1 MKKIFSILALAIA
14 TLVGLQSCEK
24 EDVMIPAAELPSEV
38 ISFLDTHFSG
48 IEVRSVIKDYDNS
61 TYEFEVYLSNG
72 TRIELSRRGEWRNV
86 ENHLAGVP
94 HSVVPNKIL
103 TYVAEN
109 YPDQMIIGIERDR
122 QIDVELKG
130 GVELVFSL
138 NEDFVKFDY

>member
-48 IEVRSVIKDYDNS
+48 IEIRSVIKDYDNS

-94 HSVVPNKIL
+94 HSVIPNKIL

-138 NEDFVKFDY
+138 NEEFVRFDY

>member
-48 IEVRSVIKDYDNS
+48 IEVSSVIKDYDNS

-94 HSVVPNKIL
+94 HSVIPNKIL

-122 QIDVELKG
+122 QIDVELKC

>member
-38 ISFLDTHFSG
+38 MSFLDTHFSG
-48 IEVRSVIKDYDNS
+48 IEIRSVIKDYDNS

-94 HSVVPNKIL
+94 HSVIPNKIL

-122 QIDVELKG
+122 EIDVELKG

>member
-14 TLVGLQSCEK
+14 TLAGLQSCEK

-86 ENHLAGVP
+86 DNHLAGVP
-94 HSVVPNKIL
+94 HSIVPNKIL

>member
-24 EDVMIPAAELPSEV
+24 EDVMIPATELREEV

-94 HSVVPNKIL
+94 HSVIPNKIL

>member
-14 TLVGLQSCEK
+14 TLAGLQSCEK
-24 EDVMIPAAELPSEV
+24 EDVMIPATELPSEV
-38 ISFLDTHFSG
+38 ISFLDTHFNG

-94 HSVVPNKIL
+94 HSVIPNKIL

>member
-48 IEVRSVIKDYDNS
+48 VEVRSVIKDYDNS

-94 HSVVPNKIL
+94 HSVIPNKIL

-138 NEDFVKFDY
+138 NEDFVRFDY

>member
-24 EDVMIPAAELPSEV
+24 EDVMIPAAELPEEV

-94 HSVVPNKIL
+94 HSVIPNKIL
-103 TYVAEN
+103 TYIAEN

-138 NEDFVKFDY
+138 SEDFVKFDY

>member
-48 IEVRSVIKDYDNS
+48 IEIRSVIKDYDNS
-61 TYEFEVYLSNG
+61 TYEFEVYLANG

>member
-38 ISFLDTHFSG
+38 ISFLDTHFNG

-94 HSVVPNKIL
+94 HSVIPNKIL
-103 TYVAEN
+103 TYIAEN

-122 QIDVELKG
+122 QIDVDLKSG
-130 GVELVFSL
+130 MELVFNL
-138 NEDFVKFDY
+138 NEDFVRFDY

>member
-94 HSVVPNKIL
+94 HSVIPNKIL

-109 YPDQMIIGIERDR
+109 YPDEMIIGIERDR

-138 NEDFVKFDY
+138 SEDFVKFDY

>member
-24 EDVMIPAAELPSEV
+24 EDVMIPAAELPEEV

-48 IEVRSVIKDYDNS
+48 IEIRSVIKDYDNS

-94 HSVVPNKIL
+94 HSVIPNKIL

>member
-24 EDVMIPAAELPSEV
+24 EDVMIPAAELPEEV

-48 IEVRSVIKDYDNS
+48 IEIRSVIKDYDNS
-61 TYEFEVYLSNG
+61 TYEFEVYLANG

>member
-94 HSVVPNKIL
+94 HSVIPNKIL

>member
-24 EDVMIPAAELPSEV
+24 EDVMIPATELPEEV

-48 IEVRSVIKDYDNS
+48 IEIRSVIKDYDNS

-94 HSVVPNKIL
+94 HSVIPNKIL

-122 QIDVELKG
+122 QIDVELNG
-130 GVELVFSL
+130 GVGLVFSL
-138 NEDFVKFDY
+138 NEDFVRFDY

>member
-14 TLVGLQSCEK
+14 TLVGLQSSEK
-24 EDVMIPAAELPSEV
+24 EDVMIPATELPSEV

-48 IEVRSVIKDYDNS
+48 IEIRSVIKDYDNS

>member
-72 TRIELSRRGEWRNV
+72 THIELSRRGEWRNV

-94 HSVVPNKIL
+94 HSVIPNKIL

-138 NEDFVKFDY
+138 NEDFVRFDY

>member
-94 HSVVPNKIL
+94 HSVIPNKIL
-103 TYVAEN
+103 TYIAEN

-138 NEDFVKFDY
+138 NEDFVRFDY

>member
-24 EDVMIPAAELPSEV
+24 EDVMIPVAELPSEV

-94 HSVVPNKIL
+94 HSVIPNKIL

-138 NEDFVKFDY
+138 SEEFVRFDY

>member
-24 EDVMIPAAELPSEV
+24 EDVMIPAAELPEEV

>member
-24 EDVMIPAAELPSEV
+24 EDVMIPAAELPEEV

-94 HSVVPNKIL
+94 HSVIPNKIL
-103 TYVAEN
+103 TYIAEN

>member
-24 EDVMIPAAELPSEV
+24 NDVMIPAAELPEEV

-48 IEVRSVIKDYDNS
+48 IEIRSVIKDYDNS

>member
-94 HSVVPNKIL
+94 NSVIPNKIL
-103 TYVAEN
+103 TYIAEN

-138 NEDFVKFDY
+138 NEDFVRFDY

>member
-14 TLVGLQSCEK
+14 ILVGLQSCEK

-94 HSVVPNKIL
+94 NSVIPNKIL
-103 TYVAEN
+103 TYIAEN

>member
-24 EDVMIPAAELPSEV
+24 EDVMIPAAELPEEV

-94 HSVVPNKIL
+94 HSVIPNKIL

-138 NEDFVKFDY
+138 SEEFVRFDY

>member
-24 EDVMIPAAELPSEV
+24 EDVMIPAAELPSDV

-61 TYEFEVYLSNG
+61 TYEFEVYLADG

-86 ENHLAGVP
+86 ENHLAGIP
-94 HSVVPNKIL
+94 HSVVPNKIF
-103 TYVAEN
+103 TYVAAN
-109 YPDQMIIGIERDR
+109 HPDQMIIGIERDR

-138 NEDFVKFDY
+138 SEEFVRFDY

>member
-61 TYEFEVYLSNG
+61 TYEFEVYLANG

-94 HSVVPNKIL
+94 HSVIPNKIL
-103 TYVAEN
+103 TYIAEN

-138 NEDFVKFDY
+138 NEDFVRFDY

>member
-61 TYEFEVYLSNG
+61 TYEFEVYLANG

>member
-24 EDVMIPAAELPSEV
+24 EDVMIPAAELPEEV

-94 HSVVPNKIL
+94 HSVIPNKIL

>member
-24 EDVMIPAAELPSEV
+24 EDVMIPATELPSEV

-61 TYEFEVYLSNG
+61 TYEFEVHMANG

-86 ENHLAGVP
+86 ENHLAGIP
-94 HSVVPNKIL
+94 NSVVPNKIL

>member
-24 EDVMIPAAELPSEV
+24 NDVMIPATELPSEV

-48 IEVRSVIKDYDNS
+48 IEIRSVIKDYDNS

-94 HSVVPNKIL
+94 HSVIPNKIL

-138 NEDFVKFDY
+138 SEEFVKFDY

>member
-24 EDVMIPAAELPSEV
+24 EDVMIPAAELPEEV

-94 HSVVPNKIL
+94 HSVIPNKIL
-103 TYVAEN
+103 TYIAEN

-138 NEDFVKFDY
+138 SEEFVRFDY

>member
-61 TYEFEVYLSNG
+61 TYEFEVYLANG

-94 HSVVPNKIL
+94 HSVIPNKIL

-138 NEDFVKFDY
+138 NEDFVRFDY

>member
-61 TYEFEVYLSNG
+61 TYEFEVYLANG

-94 HSVVPNKIL
+94 HSVIPKKIL

>member
-94 HSVVPNKIL
+94 HSVIPNKIL

-109 YPDQMIIGIERDR
+109 HPDQMIIGIERDR

-138 NEDFVKFDY
+138 SEEFVRFDY

>member
-24 EDVMIPAAELPSEV
+24 EDVMIPVAELPSEV
-38 ISFLDTHFSG
+38 ISFLDTHFNG

-61 TYEFEVYLSNG
+61 TYEFGVYLSNG

-94 HSVVPNKIL
+94 HSVIPNKIL

>member
-24 EDVMIPAAELPSEV
+24 EDVMIPATELPKEV

-94 HSVVPNKIL
+94 HSVIPNKIL

-138 NEDFVKFDY
+138 NEDFVRFDY

>member
-24 EDVMIPAAELPSEV
+24 EDVMIPAAELPEEV

-48 IEVRSVIKDYDNS
+48 IEIRSVIKDYDNS